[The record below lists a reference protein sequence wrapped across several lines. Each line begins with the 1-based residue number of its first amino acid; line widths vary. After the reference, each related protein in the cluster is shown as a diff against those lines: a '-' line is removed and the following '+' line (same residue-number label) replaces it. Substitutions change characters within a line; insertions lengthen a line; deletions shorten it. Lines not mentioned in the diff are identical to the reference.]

1 MKNTPK
7 WLLGII
13 GIVALTAAVTGYYF
27 LYYIKTPEYTVKIIK
42 DAYTSH
48 DVDKVHKHV
57 DIDNIFNSY
66 IDQAL
71 IDSPEMKNNPLAMAL
86 LPIAKNIAL
95 SAIKESI
102 DKDIRGDS
110 VPSDSTKEN
119 ESSVQAGA
127 IKNTTQHQS
136 IKSISSK
143 KIDSNKAEIYL
154 DLLNDSTQKE
164 NRLILKANKLDDG
177 TWKIYEAPNLYE
189 IVKASEAKS

>member
-13 GIVALTAAVTGYYF
+13 GIVVLTVAVTGYYF

-71 IDSPEMKNNPLAMAL
+71 IDSPEMKNNPLACL
-86 LPIAKNIAL
+86 LYT
-95 SAIKESI
+95 S
-102 DKDIRGDS
+102 
-110 VPSDSTKEN
+110 PSPRD
-119 ESSVQAGA
+119 
-127 IKNTTQHQS
+127 
-136 IKSISSK
+136 
-143 KIDSNKAEIYL
+143 
-154 DLLNDSTQKE
+154 
-164 NRLILKANKLDDG
+164 
-177 TWKIYEAPNLYE
+177 
-189 IVKASEAKS
+189 

>member
-7 WLLGII
+7 RLLGII
-13 GIVALTAAVTGYYF
+13 GIVVLTAAVTGYYF

-110 VPSDSTKEN
+110 VPSDSIKEN

-154 DLLNDSTQKE
+154 DLVNESTQKE